1 MNEELE
7 RPRYVF
13 SYKVIWPVNGS
24 HDESVLKL
32 VEYEQIDI
40 SQGWSVCPEER
51 RMEGHFS
58 ILKHK
63 ENALQKITKCREHIG
78 SLTYFDKIEVGE
90 IKTEESNKSN

>member
-1 MNEELE
+1 M
-7 RPRYVF
+7 F

-32 VEYEQIDI
+32 QYAQTDI
-40 SQGWSVCPEER
+40 EQGWSVWPEER
-51 RMEGHFS
+51 SIEGYFS

-63 ENALQKITKCREHIG
+63 KNALQKITKCRDHIG

-90 IKTEESNKSN
+90 IKTEESNKAN